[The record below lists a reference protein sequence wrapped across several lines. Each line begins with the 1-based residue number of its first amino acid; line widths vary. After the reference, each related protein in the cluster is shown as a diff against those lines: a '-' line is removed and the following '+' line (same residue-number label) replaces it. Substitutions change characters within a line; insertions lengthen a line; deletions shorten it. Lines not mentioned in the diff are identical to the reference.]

1 MTAATPISPSR
12 ETERSVPEMTL
23 PADPP
28 APDGLLANSVGSG
41 RPTCACGCG
50 RTPQRSSGFS
60 WLCDPN
66 IAPEVKALARGR
78 GQKRKAL
85 DVGPVELRSIEGRQA
100 LRAVLAQL
108 VLEDKIAP
116 SLATCALRALDG
128 AAQDEERNRPRVEDV
143 SPIEVHVARFTP
155 EPPA

>member
-1 MTAATPISPSR
+1 MTPGPDMPSPD
-12 ETERSVPEMTL
+12 
-23 PADPP
+23 PALD
-28 APDGLLANSVGSG
+28 NNVVRG

-50 RTPQRSSGFS
+50 RNRQRGKEFA
-60 WLCDPN
+60 WLCDPTVP
-66 IAPEVKALARGR
+66 AELKALARGR

-85 DVGPVELRSIEGRQA
+85 DVGPVQVRSLEGRQQ

-128 AAQDEERNRPRVEDV
+128 AAADEEKNRPRPDHALQ
-143 SPIEVHVARFTP
+143 PLEVHVARFTP